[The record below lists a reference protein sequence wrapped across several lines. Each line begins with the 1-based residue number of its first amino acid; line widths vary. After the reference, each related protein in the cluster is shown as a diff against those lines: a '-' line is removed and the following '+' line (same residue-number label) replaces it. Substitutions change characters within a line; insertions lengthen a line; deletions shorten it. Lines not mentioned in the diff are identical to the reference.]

1 MTGYAIKM
9 TILITAMTVCI
20 GLNTERVIGHQT
32 GHPRESV
39 EELETN
45 LKGGHEKTISFV
57 QNLHK
62 LLAAVR

>member
-32 GHPRESV
+32 GHPLQFRVSV
-39 EELETN
+39 FCSGDVL
-45 LKGGHEKTISFV
+45 V
-57 QNLHK
+57 
-62 LLAAVR
+62 VD

>member
-32 GHPRESV
+32 GHPRVSPPPTFVIIFRGALVKHEDSSIFYV
-39 EELETN
+39 N
-45 LKGGHEKTISFV
+45 LY
-57 QNLHK
+57 
-62 LLAAVR
+62 